1 MCRDAVILFLQCLG
15 FVIDWKK
22 SVLTTVQEIEYFG
35 LTSSRNISHRKEN
48 VESKNKMSK
57 LTDRIKNIEFRIDK
71 SDSIRFTN
79 LSNIVKNI
87 TMMVSSAVANS
98 TSATKLFFVIK

>member
-35 LTSSRNISHRKEN
+35 LTSSRNILHRKEN

-57 LTDRIKNIEFRIDK
+57 HTDRIKK
-71 SDSIRFTN
+71 Y
-79 LSNIVKNI
+79 
-87 TMMVSSAVANS
+87 
-98 TSATKLFFVIK
+98 